1 MQKQCIVVPT
11 PGLNKSSTVEQS
23 LGNVANLVSQLMSV
37 DFVLFFLLISKE
49 IYDEKFFSGISVD
62 MLLH

>member
-23 LGNVANLVSQLMSV
+23 LGYVANLVSQLMSV
-37 DFVLFFLLISKE
+37 DFIFLLISKE